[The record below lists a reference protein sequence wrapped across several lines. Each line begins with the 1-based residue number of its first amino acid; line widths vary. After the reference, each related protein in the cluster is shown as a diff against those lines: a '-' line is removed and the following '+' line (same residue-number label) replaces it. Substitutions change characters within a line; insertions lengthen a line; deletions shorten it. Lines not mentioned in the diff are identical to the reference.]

1 MVGLFTDAAED
12 RIRARACLV
21 ACLFAVVTSY
31 FVAGIGEMTSEMTVA
46 TCTGLLVVSNVD

>member
-12 RIRARACLV
+12 RIRARGCLV